1 MKKLLLSTFATVVVL
16 SFNLS
21 IASAATLHVHH
32 ASFASWK
39 LDCDVV
45 TSGPKISSI
54 KNLVIKPTT
63 GSITDKKVSVSGTSA
78 KIRFTKHLAGMT
90 FRENVQIKF
99 NKNKLYVAN

>member
-1 MKKLLLSTFATVVVL
+1 MNKLLLSTFASVVVL

-45 TSGPKISSI
+45 TNGSKISSI
-54 KNLVIKPTT
+54 KNLVINPSA
-63 GSITDKKVSVSGTSA
+63 GSITNKKVSVSGTSA
-78 KIRFTKHLAGMT
+78 KIRFTKHLAGFT
-90 FRENVQIKF
+90 YHESVQIKF
-99 NKNKLYVAN
+99 NKNKLYVTN